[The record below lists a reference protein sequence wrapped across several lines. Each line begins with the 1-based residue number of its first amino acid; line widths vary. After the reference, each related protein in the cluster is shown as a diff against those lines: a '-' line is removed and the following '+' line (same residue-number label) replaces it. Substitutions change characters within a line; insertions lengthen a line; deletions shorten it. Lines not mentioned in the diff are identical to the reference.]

1 MARNSELLYMKL
13 SDALAEKILDGTM
26 PEGTLLPSERE
37 LCQTHNISRTTV
49 RQALANLSALDLIYF
64 SAVVNVKLVS
74 SENGERACIFKSKCH
89 ILTVTLKADS
99 VAKHRKYGF
108 L

>member
-49 RQALANLSALDLIYF
+49 RQAFRMLEEDGLLMP
-64 SAVVNVKLVS
+64 
-74 SENGERACIFKSKCH
+74 
-89 ILTVTLKADS
+89 
-99 VAKHRKYGF
+99 F
-108 L
+108 LESTKIE